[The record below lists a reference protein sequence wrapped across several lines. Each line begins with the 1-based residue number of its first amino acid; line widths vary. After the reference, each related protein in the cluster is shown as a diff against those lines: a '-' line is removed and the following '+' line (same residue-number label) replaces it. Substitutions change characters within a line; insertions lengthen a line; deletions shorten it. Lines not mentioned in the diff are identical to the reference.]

1 MPHDVSNFE
10 KEVIERSFS
19 VPVLV
24 DFWAE
29 WCGPCKVLGPILER
43 LAAQNEG
50 RWELAKVNTEEHPEI
65 ARKYQI
71 QSIPNVKLFV
81 EGSVIDQFVGA
92 LPEYQIQ
99 AWLQKAIP
107 GRNRKLIEQA
117 EALLAAGDATMAREL
132 LEQVPPS
139 DPDYTSVRVLRAR
152 TLLFDNPI
160 EAAALVADIDEPKHA
175 EQLDSI
181 RTMAR
186 LKEAVLH
193 PERLSDGE
201 SRTLYL
207 AAAQSLFAR
216 NFGFALDQ
224 FIQLIRQDRYFDD
237 DGSRKACITIFRLL
251 GEEHLLTQKYRREF
265 SSALY

>member
-1 MPHDVSNFE
+1 MSHDVSNFE
-10 KEVIERSFS
+10 KEVIERSYS
-19 VPVLV
+19 IPILV

-29 WCGPCKVLGPILER
+29 WCGPCKVLGPVLER

-50 RWELAKVNTEEHPEI
+50 RWELAKLNTEEHPEV
-65 ARKYQI
+65 AQKYQI

-81 EGSVIDQFVGA
+81 DGSVIDQFLGA

-99 AWLQKAIP
+99 AWLQKAVP
-107 GRNRKLIEQA
+107 GKNRKLIEQA
-117 EALLAAGDATMAREL
+117 EAFLVAGNATMAREL
-132 LEQVPPS
+132 LEQVPPA
-139 DPDYTSVRVLRAR
+139 DPDYISVRVLRAR

-160 EAAALVADIDEPKHA
+160 EAAALVGDIDDPKHA

-186 LKEAVLH
+186 LKEVTVH
-193 PERLSDGE
+193 PERLAEGE
-201 SRTLYL
+201 SRTRYL
-207 AAAQSLFAR
+207 AAALALFER
-216 NFGFALDQ
+216 DFGSALDQ

-237 DGSRKACITIFRLL
+237 DGSRKACIAIFRFL
-251 GEEHLLTQKYRREF
+251 GEEHPLTRQYRREF